1 MEFAVDSGWPIL
13 AGGAVL
19 VRHAGKRKGHVRRGV
34 RVSTRAA
41 SPLQPSPLDLVADSV
56 RILGIDPGS
65 QITGFGIVDIVGNRT
80 TAVEWGSIRTGGEH
94 SARLRNIFLA
104 VGQVVREYRPTEIAI
119 ERVFLSRH
127 ADSALKLGQARAAA
141 ICATFDVNVPIY
153 EYSARHIKKAVV
165 GSGAAEKDQV
175 QRMVQMIL
183 GVRDAIAADAA
194 DALAAAICHANER
207 TVRSALQAVG
217 RA

>member
-1 MEFAVDSGWPIL
+1 M
-13 AGGAVL
+13 
-19 VRHAGKRKGHVRRGV
+19 
-34 RVSTRAA
+34 TRAA
-41 SPLQPSPLDLVADSV
+41 YPVPAAPLPRELGSL
-56 RILGIDPGS
+56 RILGVDPGS
-65 QITGFGIVDIVGNRT
+65 QITGVGIVDVAGTRT
-80 TAVEWGSIRTGGEH
+80 TAVEWGSSRTNGEH
-94 SARLRNIFLA
+94 SDRLRSIFKA
-104 VGQVVREYRPTEIAI
+104 VGELVREYRPAEIAI
-119 ERVFLSRH
+119 ERVFLSRN

-141 ICATFDVNVPIY
+141 ICATFESNVPIY

-183 GVRDAIAADAA
+183 AVSDPIAADAA

-207 TVRSALQAVG
+207 ALRGVLATAE

>member
-1 MEFAVDSGWPIL
+1 
-13 AGGAVL
+13 
-19 VRHAGKRKGHVRRGV
+19 
-34 RVSTRAA
+34 
-41 SPLQPSPLDLVADSV
+41 V

-65 QITGFGIVDIVGNRT
+65 QITGFGVVDVVGNRT

-94 SARLRNIFLA
+94 SERLRSIFTA
-104 VGQVVREYRPTEIAI
+104 VGELVREYRPAEIAI
-119 ERVFLSRH
+119 EKVFLSRN

-141 ICATFDVNVPIY
+141 ICATFAGDVSIH

-165 GSGAAEKDQV
+165 GRGAAEKDQV
-175 QRMVQMIL
+175 QRMVRMIL
-183 GVRDAIAADAA
+183 GVDEPIAADAA

-207 TVRSALQAVG
+207 TLRSVLASAG

>member
-1 MEFAVDSGWPIL
+1 
-13 AGGAVL
+13 L
-19 VRHAGKRKGHVRRGV
+19 VRHAEKPKGHVRAGV
-34 RVSTRAA
+34 LVSTRAA
-41 SPLQPSPLDLVADSV
+41 TPFLEAPLEQLVGSV
-56 RILGIDPGS
+56 RILGVDPGS

-94 SARLRNIFLA
+94 SDRLRSIFKGL
-104 VGQVVREYRPTEIAI
+104 GQVVREYRPTEIAI
-119 ERVFLSRH
+119 ERVFLSRN

-141 ICATFDVNVPIY
+141 ICATFEANVPIY

-165 GSGAAEKDQV
+165 GRGSAEKDQV

-183 GVRDAIAADAA
+183 GVRETIAADAA

-207 TVRSALQAVG
+207 TLRGALQAAG
-217 RA
+217 QG

>member
-1 MEFAVDSGWPIL
+1 MV
-13 AGGAVL
+13 GGAAL
-19 VRHAGKRKGHVRRGV
+19 VRHAGKPKGHVRAGV
-34 RVSTRAA
+34 LVSTRAA
-41 SPLQPSPLDLVADSV
+41 TPLQSAPLETVIDPV

-65 QITGFGIVDIVGNRT
+65 QITGFGVVDIVGNRT

-94 SARLRNIFLA
+94 SDRLRNIF
-104 VGQVVREYRPTEIAI
+104 VGLGQIVREYRPTEIAI
-119 ERVFLSRH
+119 ERVFLSRN

-141 ICATFDVNVPIY
+141 ICATFEANVPIY

-165 GSGAAEKDQV
+165 GRGAAEKDQV

-183 GVRDAIAADAA
+183 GLREALAADAA
-194 DALAAAICHANER
+194 DALAAAICHANAR
-207 TVRSALQAVG
+207 TLRGALLAVG